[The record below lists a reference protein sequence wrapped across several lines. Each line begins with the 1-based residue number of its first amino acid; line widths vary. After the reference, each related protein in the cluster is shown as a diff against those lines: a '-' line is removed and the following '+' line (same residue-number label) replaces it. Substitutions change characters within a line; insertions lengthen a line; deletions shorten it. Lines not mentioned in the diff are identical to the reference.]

1 MFWVGGAMAVMPLLF
16 AGILLSAW
24 WYGRRKKRL
33 ESSGPVAPAAPAA
46 PVGDGKSQS
55 QNRNPHRNSS

>member
-1 MFWVGGAMAVMPLLF
+1 MFWVGGAMALMPLLF

-33 ESSGPVAPAAPAA
+33 ESSGPVAPAAP
-46 PVGDGKSQS
+46 VGDGKSQS